1 MSSSSNFNTKGNGYS
16 GRIKHYIIP
25 KYDQTHLKKSRTVRK
40 NNTKSNIT
48 YIFNT
53 FNIIH
58 YLNRMFVD
66 KQLIA
71 KLCLL
76 VRKARDYIW
85 RFNDY
90 INLLNEIKPYQL
102 NKKFR
107 NTRGYIFNQILII
120 NLAGCEKFNFKH
132 TLASYGKNNLYVQ
145 NGIQL
150 SVIKDNLLIN

>member
-1 MSSSSNFNTKGNGYS
+1 MSSSSNFNTKGKGYS
-16 GRIKHYIIP
+16 GRIKHFIIP
-25 KYDQTHLKKSRTVRK
+25 KYAQNNLKKTRTVK
-40 NNTKSNIT
+40 ENNKKSNIT
-48 YIFNT
+48 NIFNT

-76 VRKARDYIW
+76 VRKTRCYLW

-90 INLLNEIKPYQL
+90 INLLKENESNQFK
-102 NKKFR
+102 KKFKDI
-107 NTRGYIFNQILII
+107 TGFVFNQILII
-120 NLAGCEKFNFKH
+120 NLVGCEKFNFKN
-132 TLASYGKNNLYVQ
+132 TLASYGKNNLYAQ

-150 SVIKDNLLIN
+150 AVVKDNLLIK